1 MLSDEEKWED
11 ILEEKE
17 ETGTEKNASRKNKR
31 TVSRQDSENEAALT
45 EEQRIQRAR
54 DKKRRQQ
61 LKARKK
67 RVMQMEMG
75 IAAVLFVLL
84 MVVLLVRG
92 CGSKKEK
99 TGEAKANTEAA
110 ADQNAEGQ
118 DNTLEGAQNPETPE
132 TAEAGQENAAAAQN
146 EVKAEAI
153 PFEPYSTE
161 NTKPSNYI
169 EVTET
174 KLNDDSATPREEYD
188 LWYNID
194 FGLPED
200 YTDVNGIIT
209 FRGNNFRNNPTYGL
223 ANMTDFS
230 FEKVWRRET
239 GTLEYEG
246 KVWSGSGWTGQPL
259 IVKWPR
265 ATKQHMNMYDWAKE
279 DDELVEVIYAC
290 LDGRI
295 YFTDLKTGEPTRDT
309 MNVGFAFKGA
319 GALDPRGYPI
329 MYVGSGY
336 DSNEGR
342 SRAFIIN
349 LLDCTV
355 MYTFG
360 CVDEYSW
367 RGKLSYF
374 DSSALVD
381 ADSDTLLYPGENG
394 IIYIMKL
401 NTKYDEQAGTL
412 SIDPGDT
419 IRWRYKGTRS
429 GSEKYW
435 LGIEDSAAIYKGYM
449 FVTDN
454 GGNLMCINLNTLRV
468 VWAQDTLDDS
478 NSTPVLSIEDG
489 HLYLYVGTS
498 FHLGWRSDSTANV
511 PIWKIDAENGEIVW
525 KTEYEC
531 YSQSGLSGGVQSTI
545 ACGDKGLSDYIYATV
560 SMTGGEYSGVLACI
574 DKKTGEVKWE
584 HEAVYAW
591 SSPVCVY
598 NSDGSGKVIYA
609 TGGGKMYMLDGITGE
624 TVADY
629 VLSEEGSPT
638 EASPAVYENYLV
650 VGTRDC
656 YIWGFKLK

>member
-1 MLSDEEKWED
+1 MASNGENLRNLSEEEKLQARRDRARRKQQRERKRRVLMIEGGLALGL
-11 ILEEKE
+11 ILLLCIILIGRGIRKVRAKKAAEAKTQTEFAS
-17 ETGTEKNASRKNKR
+17 GTDSAGNP
-31 TVSRQDSENEAALT
+31 SEN
-45 EEQRIQRAR
+45 
-54 DKKRRQQ
+54 
-61 LKARKK
+61 
-67 RVMQMEMG
+67 
-75 IAAVLFVLL
+75 
-84 MVVLLVRG
+84 
-92 CGSKKEK
+92 
-99 TGEAKANTEAA
+99 
-110 ADQNAEGQ
+110 
-118 DNTLEGAQNPETPE
+118 
-132 TAEAGQENAAAAQN
+132 TAEAAENTVGSPDGSGPALGGTNGESAAVNAAAADSEDALQD
-146 EVKAEAI
+146 I
-153 PFEPYSTE
+153 PFKPQPTE
-161 NTKPSNYI
+161 NTKPSRYI
-169 EVTET
+169 EKTET
-174 KLNDDSATPREEYD
+174 MLNDDASTPREEYD

-194 FGLPED
+194 FGLPKT

-209 FRGNNFRNNPTYGL
+209 FRGNPFRDDPTYGF
-223 ANMTDFS
+223 ANMKDFTIN
-230 FEKVWRRET
+230 KVWTRET

-246 KVWSGSGWTGQPL
+246 KTWSGSGWTGQPL
-259 IVKWPR
+259 IVRWPR
-265 ATKQHMNMYDWAKE
+265 ATKQHMNMYDWAKS

-295 YFTDLKTGEPTRDT
+295 YFTDLRTGEPTRDT

-336 DSNEGR
+336 DSDNGR

-360 CVDEYSW
+360 KGDPYSW
-367 RGKLSYF
+367 RGTLSYF

-381 ADSDTLLYPGENG
+381 AASDTLLYPGENG
-394 IIYIMKL
+394 IIYLMKL
-401 NTKYDEQAGTL
+401 NTKYDEEAGTL

-419 IRWRYKGTRS
+419 IRWRYRGTRS
-429 GSEKYW
+429 SSEKYW
-435 LGIEDSAAIYKGYM
+435 LGIEDSAAVYKGYM

-525 KTEYEC
+525 KKEYEC

-545 ACGDKGLSDYIYATV
+545 ACGKRNLSDYIYVTV
-560 SMTGGEYSGVLACI
+560 SMTGGEYSGVLACLN
-574 DKKTGEVKWE
+574 KKTGEVVWE

-598 NSDGSGKVIYA
+598 NTDGTGKVLYA
-609 TGGGKMYMLDGITGE
+609 TGGGAMYLLDGITGE
-624 TVADY
+624 TNDKF
-629 VLSEEGSPT
+629 VLSEEGSPV
-638 EASPAVYENYLV
+638 EASPAVYENYVV

-656 YIWGFKLK
+656 YIWGLQLQ